1 MKLPENS
8 LFGVLMRARWWTSAL
23 VAIGVFALVRLL
35 LPADLA
41 FFAALPFAVIAA
53 VVVWREIRQPRGAR
67 LERRLAAVRAMT
79 WEQFADAL
87 ETGYR
92 RAGYAVKRVEGPAD
106 FELEKGGRVSLLS
119 ARRWKAAVTGIEPL
133 RELAAAGEKRGAA
146 ECLVAVAGDMSAR
159 ARAFLAEKGLKTV
172 EGGELVMLARKPR

>member
-8 LFGVLMRARWWTSAL
+8 LFGLLMRARWWTSAL
-23 VAIGVFALVRLL
+23 VAIGVFALARLL

-41 FFAALPFAVIAA
+41 FFAALPFAVIA
-53 VVVWREIRQPRGAR
+53 VVVAWREIRQPRGAR
-67 LERRLAAVRAMT
+67 LERRLAALRDMA
-79 WEQFADAL
+79 WEEFAAAL
-87 ETGYR
+87 ESGYR
-92 RAGYAVKRVEGPAD
+92 RAGYEVKRIEGPAD
-106 FELEKGGRVSLLS
+106 FELEKGGRISLLS

-172 EGGELVMLARKPR
+172 EGSELVMLARKPR